1 MKIYLLYNKIIKKIK
16 KYGSDKMEYEI
27 KGGAFPMVICKLEK
41 GETMKNEGGSMALMT
56 SKIKMESSTGGGILK
71 GLGRAL
77 AGDSIFLNFFTAE
90 EDDQEIG
97 FANSFPGKIIPI
109 ELDGNKTIIAQK
121 SAYLAS
127 EKDVDINMHFRKKL
141 GTGLFGG
148 EGFILQKF
156 SGFGIVFLE
165 IDGEVIEYDL
175 KEGEK
180 LVIDQGHLAAMD
192 ESVDFDIQRVKG
204 AKNIMFGGEGL
215 FLSTLTGP
223 GKVWV
228 QTMPLSNFIE
238 AIIPYIPRND

>member
-1 MKIYLLYNKIIKKIK
+1 
-16 KYGSDKMEYEI
+16 
-27 KGGAFPMVICKLEK
+27 MVICKLEK

-148 EGFILQKF
+148 EG
-156 SGFGIVFLE
+156 
-165 IDGEVIEYDL
+165 
-175 KEGEK
+175 
-180 LVIDQGHLAAMD
+180 
-192 ESVDFDIQRVKG
+192 
-204 AKNIMFGGEGL
+204 L

>member
-1 MKIYLLYNKIIKKIK
+1 
-16 KYGSDKMEYEI
+16 MEYEI

-90 EDDQEIG
+90 EDDQKIG

-228 QTMPLSNFIE
+228 QTMPLNNFIE